1 MIEKWGVGKLMF
13 SIHYAMFIST
23 LHSLLMCQ
31 LPPRQVGVLA
41 AGWVKK
47 AEVEIEKNR
56 KIHDWMKEIKRNK
69 GNTVVCNFLVWETSR
84 IRWFLKNETGKLWW
98 KVQSE
103 RWCLR
108 WQKDIPMKR
117 FLTCLSLSFTTVR

>member
-1 MIEKWGVGKLMF
+1 MIEKWGVGNLTF
-13 SIHYAMFIST
+13 SICYAMFIST
-23 LHSLLMCQ
+23 LNSLLMCQ
-31 LPPRQVGVLA
+31 LPSRHWFWLQ
-41 AGWVKK
+41 GWVKK
-47 AEVEIEKNR
+47 VEVEIEKNR

-98 KVQSE
+98 KVQFE

-108 WQKDIPMKR
+108 WQKDIPVKR
-117 FLTCLSLSFTTVR
+117 FLTCLSLSFTTVW